1 MTANPTLSYVHGMAP
16 MIEINEDA
24 TVSRTIMKA
33 ETCRV
38 VLFSFDKDQALSEH
52 TAAMPAVV
60 QVLEGR
66 LRIDADGQSVELVPG
81 DILHF
86 GPRPGTQQDAA
97 ADAWPQRE
105 GRQEG
110 EVTSGQKSA
119 WSCSSPGVS
128 SGDQN
133 RSESVKPEI
142 TEMNAAGCSTHG

>member
-16 MIEINEDA
+16 MIEINED
-24 TVSRTIMKA
+24 
-33 ETCRV
+33 

-86 GPRPGTQQDAA
+86 GTRLPHAVLALEPSKMLLLMLDPNEKGGKK
-97 ADAWPQRE
+97 E
-105 GRQEG
+105 
-110 EVTSGQKSA
+110 K
-119 WSCSSPGVS
+119 
-128 SGDQN
+128 
-133 RSESVKPEI
+133 
-142 TEMNAAGCSTHG
+142 

>member
-81 DILHF
+81 DIL
-86 GPRPGTQQDAA
+86 QSC
-97 ADAWPQRE
+97 
-105 GRQEG
+105 
-110 EVTSGQKSA
+110 TSAPASPTP
-119 WSCSSPGVS
+119 SSPW
-128 SGDQN
+128 N
-133 RSESVKPEI
+133 PAR
-142 TEMNAAGCSTHG
+142 CCC